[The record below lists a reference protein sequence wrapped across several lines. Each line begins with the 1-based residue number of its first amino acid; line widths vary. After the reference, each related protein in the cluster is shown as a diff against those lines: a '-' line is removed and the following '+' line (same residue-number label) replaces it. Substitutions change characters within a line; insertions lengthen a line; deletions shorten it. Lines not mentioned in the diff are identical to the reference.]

1 MHCDHLIFHRHE
13 DLVAWRAHVHCRDST
28 HVLVCVRLY
37 NGALTYGNATN
48 SCFSKKVWPNKTR
61 FSCCQIWFRWLRP
74 RVSEQI
80 TQRSVLLILIRDP
93 KPHAGSETK
102 YSLFC
107 TRLPGKMSQMV
118 ARQKHTTHRNR
129 VSTVNWLRSG
139 SWRMESGRRAS
150 SERERYAALRLH
162 PGRLS
167 LSNWHWHNQHTHTHT
182 HTHRAEPVCQ
192 PLRATYSS
200 CTVHTHTHTHT
211 HTNESLSQAFASH
224 KHHAGTQPEANK
236 AGEVSGH
243 VGQAGE
249 DYGHGASVIHVPVLS
264 LHAAV
269 LHQSHS
275 VCVCVCVCVCMDYLL
290 IRRQVGEPAG
300 QTANTLGLSGMQC
313 ILVLVVCVYRS
324 VFTGL
329 WEDVWRW
336 GLELATRF
344 GTCEESLLINHLFLS
359 SASTACRVQWSV
371 EHEKVV
377 LSS

>member
-182 HTHRAEPVCQ
+182 HTHTQSWTSLPASPGNI
-192 PLRATYSS
+192 LLLYS
-200 CTVHTHTHTHT
+200 THTHTHTHT
-211 HTNESLSQAFASH
+211 HQWI
-224 KHHAGTQPEANK
+224 TQPSICIPQTSRWHSTRGKQSRGSERACRTGGRGLRTRCLRNPRSRPL
-236 AGEVSGH
+236 ATCCCVT
-243 VGQAGE
+243 
-249 DYGHGASVIHVPVLS
+249 PVTLCVC
-264 LHAAV
+264 A
-269 LHQSHS
+269 
-275 VCVCVCVCVCMDYLL
+275 CVCVCVCVHGLL
-290 IRRQVGEPAG
+290 VN
-300 QTANTLGLSGMQC
+300 QTTSWWTSRSDCKHSGFEWDAMHSGSCSLCLSK
-313 ILVLVVCVYRS
+313 CVHGSLR
-324 VFTGL
+324 GRL
-329 WEDVWRW
+329 KM
-336 GLELATRF
+336 GTR
-344 GTCEESLLINHLFLS
+344 
-359 SASTACRVQWSV
+359 ACY
-371 EHEKVV
+371 
-377 LSS
+377 